1 MKDKIKIFLKGCVF
15 GIANIIPGVSGGT
28 IALTMGIYEDLIKS
42 ISNIRKKFKKSMA
55 LLIPFFIG
63 AVVAILLLSNVIK
76 LSLSKYP
83 TPTILFFLG
92 LIIGGIPLITKN
104 VKGKK
109 IKPSYIIAFLITFGF
124 VLGLYFLGGN
134 GHNASLETLN
144 PISIFLLF
152 IVGIITACTM
162 VIPGISGSM
171 VLMLIGYYE
180 PLINTAASLSTLKNI
195 GHDLVIVIAAG
206 MGVLV
211 GIVLIS
217 KILEY
222 LFNKYKTGTYYAII
236 GFLLASIIVLILP
249 LKLNIP
255 IIQLIIGIILFIIGI
270 FAGYKLGDK

>member
-1 MKDKIKIFLKGCVF
+1 MKDKIKIFLKGCIF

>member
-1 MKDKIKIFLKGCVF
+1 MKDKIKIFLKGCIF

-236 GFLLASIIVLILP
+236 GFLLASIIVLILL